1 MMLAVFAAFGG
12 VGLAASGAS
21 NAASSTVDAILTV
34 AKPKPRKAKPTKL
47 KTKSVSAKPAAVQ
60 PKPGQPANQLL
71 ADEFGNCGHQDS
83 VSAANGQYCP
93 PRVTICHNGK
103 ETLTLPITA
112 AESHLRNHRDDY
124 PGPCV

>member
-1 MMLAVFAAFGG
+1 MLAVFAAFGG

-34 AKPKPRKAKPTKL
+34 AKPAKTKPKPKPAKP
-47 KTKSVSAKPAAVQ
+47 KTKSVSAKLTAVQ
-60 PKPGQPANQLL
+60 AKPAQPTNQPV

-83 VSAANGQYCP
+83 VNAANDQYCP

-112 AESHLRNHRDDY
+112 AEAHLRNHRDDH
-124 PGPCV
+124 PGPC